1 MLEVVLSGAGF
12 HGMLQ
17 EGISGVRHTAGKTAV
32 HSSLEDRTGRVDH
45 RGGSLTS
52 LHACS
57 LVSGVPDARA
67 RPDACDELI
76 ENGGLPMAL
85 AARSPPSSCV
95 RYTGERDRGF
105 TSPHYWGKP

>member
-1 MLEVVLSGAGF
+1 MHERLEMQIMNRRNVMPCPVQ
-12 HGMLQ
+12 LQ

-57 LVSGVPDARA
+57 LVSLGSQVHAITRA
-67 RPDACDELI
+67 SRRL
-76 ENGGLPMAL
+76 
-85 AARSPPSSCV
+85 
-95 RYTGERDRGF
+95 
-105 TSPHYWGKP
+105 